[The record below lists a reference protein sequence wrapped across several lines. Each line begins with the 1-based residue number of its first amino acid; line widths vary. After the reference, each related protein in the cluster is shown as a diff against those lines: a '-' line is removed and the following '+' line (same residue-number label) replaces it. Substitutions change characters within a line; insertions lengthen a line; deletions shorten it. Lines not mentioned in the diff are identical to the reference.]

1 MRTFSI
7 RLDEELFE
15 KLESVRGTKTRA
27 DYIREVLITHFSEPR
42 RTSKEPQSN
51 FSEPQQ
57 EPQQDNL
64 VQALQSEVNY
74 LRSKLD
80 DMTKLLSQEQA
91 LHLQTQKLLPESEYA
106 KKWWQFWK

>member
-27 DYIREVLITHFSEPR
+27 DYIREVLIAHFSEPQI
-42 RTSKEPQSN
+42 TSKEPQSN
-51 FSEPQQ
+51 LG
-57 EPQQDNL
+57 EPQQDSL
-64 VQALQSEVNY
+64 VQSLQSEISY